1 MLLNHQSSDAEY
13 QSSDAEL
20 SSLHQSSVTNLR
32 KSGKLIREVQT
43 MRLVELEEA
52 APGMRRCTNP
62 FGSMQGDELRREKCD
77 FRGKK
82 VIREGD

>member
-1 MLLNHQSSDAEY
+1 
-13 QSSDAEL
+13 
-20 SSLHQSSVTNLR
+20 
-32 KSGKLIREVQT
+32 VQT